1 MSSQVF
7 RVRSI
12 PPDADISE
20 VLSILREKFLNNHI
34 DPDESSIAPSPYDN
48 TQTAFI
54 QFFNFPPETLAN
66 LGHNGSIVLTYRFRP
81 KKVNI
86 IIDKD
91 FYELTQLYKP
101 EELPITADIV
111 AVSGLNGHAYGSWR
125 RKRGSGS
132 VQSMWL
138 RDFLCDDLPS
148 CRTMIFGC
156 NTNLTDSGTHTIS
169 DYALTLLDEL
179 RKARRTQEE
188 KARPIVFI
196 GHSFGGVIIAQ
207 AIVKA
212 KENDRI
218 HGTIFKNTHAIAFFG
233 TPHQGLSVDD
243 LLGMLKEGS
252 PRTQLVQ
259 SLRSGNSQLEA
270 ELDRFVNCCDDIKII
285 TFYEAIQTRR
295 VVTTPKGVSTATGDR
310 FLRVDRRSAILRLPS
325 RTEQVHVADGDHSDM
340 VKFKHNKER
349 SYQSFLDHFRNF
361 SFSQNVE
368 SQAPTPLA
376 STPLLTPRLTP
387 HLTPLPTR
395 DLRQGRGIP
404 VPESS
409 QVTALGALLSKDV
422 PALRRI
428 LKKTPGAVNERQWDN
443 ETTLLH
449 IAIGQR
455 DESMVLVLL
464 DYPVNLAVE
473 DKDNLTA
480 LNVAAIEGLSGIVKI
495 LLARLGTAN
504 TQEKAS
510 SLIGA
515 SSAGHLGTV
524 EVLLGSGIGLEGTS
538 LKLLLQYG
546 ANLQARAHNGMSAL
560 HRAVIGGKQDVVA
573 VLVQEH
579 TRMRIPVDI
588 KENAGQSPLHVAA
601 RKGYKAIAETL
612 IQNGAGIEERCQGGN
627 TPLITASGHGQ
638 KGVVLVLLARGA
650 DVAAVDRQGMAPLAW
665 AAKGGFF
672 EVVEALLAKGAYIDR
687 VDIYNQSALFY
698 ATTGGHGRVV
708 ELLLRVRAQRV
719 QASIQQA
726 QMMRA
731 QAVSMAQA
739 QRYGYGHPYGP
750 QPSPHWP
757 YR

>member
-1 MSSQVF
+1 M
-7 RVRSI
+7 
-12 PPDADISE
+12 E
-20 VLSILREKFLNNHI
+20 V
-34 DPDESSIAPSPYDN
+34 
-48 TQTAFI
+48 
-54 QFFNFPPETLAN
+54 
-66 LGHNGSIVLTYRFRP
+66 
-81 KKVNI
+81 
-86 IIDKD
+86 
-91 FYELTQLYKP
+91 
-101 EELPITADIV
+101 
-111 AVSGLNGHAYGSWR
+111 
-125 RKRGSGS
+125 
-132 VQSMWL
+132 
-138 RDFLCDDLPS
+138 
-148 CRTMIFGC
+148 
-156 NTNLTDSGTHTIS
+156 
-169 DYALTLLDEL
+169 
-179 RKARRTQEE
+179 
-188 KARPIVFI
+188 
-196 GHSFGGVIIAQ
+196 
-207 AIVKA
+207 
-212 KENDRI
+212 
-218 HGTIFKNTHAIAFFG
+218 
-233 TPHQGLSVDD
+233 
-243 LLGMLKEGS
+243 
-252 PRTQLVQ
+252 
-259 SLRSGNSQLEA
+259 
-270 ELDRFVNCCDDIKII
+270 
-285 TFYEAIQTRR
+285 
-295 VVTTPKGVSTATGDR
+295 
-310 FLRVDRRSAILRLPS
+310 
-325 RTEQVHVADGDHSDM
+325 
-340 VKFKHNKER
+340 
-349 SYQSFLDHFRNF
+349 
-361 SFSQNVE
+361 
-368 SQAPTPLA
+368 
-376 STPLLTPRLTP
+376 
-387 HLTPLPTR
+387 
-395 DLRQGRGIP
+395 

-449 IAIGQR
+449 IAIDQR

-538 LKLLLQYG
+538 RIGNGVTALLAAARMGHVAVVKLLLQYG

-650 DVAAVDRQGMAPLAW
+650 DVTAVDRQGMAPLAW